1 MFGCLAFE
9 LWELVTPT
17 SGRLWS
23 LHLMPEPPAQEG
35 EGGQVGSG
43 GNTLTAKTA

>member
-17 SGRLWS
+17 SGSPQPRKGKEDRWGVEEI
-23 LHLMPEPPAQEG
+23 H
-35 EGGQVGSG
+35 
-43 GNTLTAKTA
+43 